1 MCSVFGLIGSGIAA
15 LAVELP
21 TYKDTPWQVWVIMIP
36 YAFSM
41 MAFYVIEI
49 FLTTKGSALVYNL
62 STLMTNLY
70 TFLVS
75 IFIFNVKFIPL

>member
-1 MCSVFGLIGSGIAA
+1 
-15 LAVELP
+15 
-21 TYKDTPWQVWVIMIP
+21 MIP

-41 MAFYVIEI
+41 MAFYVLEI
-49 FLTTKGSALVYNL
+49 YLTTKGSALVYNL